1 MIELWLSLEPVT
13 RAGCLLALTVAAVLV
28 VFAGEASAG
37 RVGGSIL
44 SLLVGGMLIYAAR
57 ANFKSQRARQLARE
71 QRRALEARQIETYL
85 AMSSREFE
93 HALAY
98 LCVRDGCT
106 DVEVVGRAGDLG
118 ADVTART
125 PVGQKLVIQAKRYAA
140 TNTVGSPDLQ
150 RFGGTCFTMHGAG
163 VAAVVTT
170 SSFTA
175 PARSYATRMGIRLFD
190 QAALAAWAA
199 GTGPSPWS

>member
-1 MIELWLSLEPVT
+1 MDP
-13 RAGCLLALTVAAVLV
+13 
-28 VFAGEASAG
+28 
-37 RVGGSIL
+37 
-44 SLLVGGMLIYAAR
+44 
-57 ANFKSQRARQLARE
+57 
-71 QRRALEARQIETYL
+71 
-85 AMSSREFE
+85 REFE

-98 LCVRDGCT
+98 LCERDGCT

-118 ADVTART
+118 ADVIART
-125 PVGQKLVIQAKRYAA
+125 PLGHRLVIQAKRYVA

-175 PARSYATRMGIRLFD
+175 PARSYAAKMGIRLFD
-190 QAALAAWAA
+190 KTALAAWAA
-199 GTGPSPWS
+199 GTGPNPWT